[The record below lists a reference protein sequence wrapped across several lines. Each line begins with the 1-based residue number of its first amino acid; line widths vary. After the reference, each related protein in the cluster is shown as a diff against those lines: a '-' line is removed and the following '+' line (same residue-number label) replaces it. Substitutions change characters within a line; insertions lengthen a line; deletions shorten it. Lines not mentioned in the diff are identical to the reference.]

1 MVRQYITHSII
12 AMIWIAF
19 AYPSRSV
26 FAILILNKKNMTKI
40 KLDGTES
47 NSEDSVLNRNG
58 LYLNCCS
65 IWFHIFDRYLCSKL
79 PNMFVAFDKQ
89 LHYLL
94 LYMMIRITIQNN
106 YKWSLIIPNKLV
118 SISMIIIRYFIS
130 MVKLSGVSWIKS
142 ILF

>member
-1 MVRQYITHSII
+1 
-12 AMIWIAF
+12 MIWIAF

-65 IWFHIFDRYLCSKL
+65 IWFQIFDRYLCSKL
-79 PNMFVAFDKQ
+79 PNMFLAFDKTITLFTSVYDDKNYYTKQ
-89 LHYLL
+89 LQV
-94 LYMMIRITIQNN
+94 ITDHSKQISFNIDDHN
-106 YKWSLIIPNKLV
+106 
-118 SISMIIIRYFIS
+118 SIFYINDET
-130 MVKLSGVSWIKS
+130 
-142 ILF
+142 